1 MNRKEFDT
9 LKEQLARSRQETA
22 VVKRE
27 VDSWQNSTILILK
40 QNPIENLSEPIWMTW
55 ASILVPYKII
65 VLNQIFECQQIYLY
79 RLSCFSFPFF
89 NLVIILR

>member
-9 LKEQLARSRQETA
+9 LKEQLARSRQGTA
-22 VVKRE
+22 AVKRE
-27 VDSWQNSTILILK
+27 MDSWQNSTILILI

-89 NLVIILR
+89 